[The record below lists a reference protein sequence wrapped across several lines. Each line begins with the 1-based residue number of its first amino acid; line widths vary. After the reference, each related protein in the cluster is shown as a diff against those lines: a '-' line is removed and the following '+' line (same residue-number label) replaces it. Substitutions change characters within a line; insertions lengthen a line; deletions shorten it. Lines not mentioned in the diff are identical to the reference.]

1 MSSVPTTSLN
11 QIDVTQVRAFVD
23 RVSATPEL
31 ADREPHVI
39 ARWVDFGTYAKPP
52 HLLVTR

>member
-1 MSSVPTTSLN
+1 MSSVPTTGLS
-11 QIDVTQVRAFVD
+11 QIDVAQVRAFIH

-39 ARWVDFGTYAKPP
+39 ARWVGGGG
-52 HLLVTR
+52 RSS